1 MIKTPKARNFV
12 RRWVDSTIFVDGTT
26 TTSHRVTNR
35 TANNVSLYEFIL
47 AYLSR
52 ESMCDNYT
60 GSIISDSEV
69 YIPASAF
76 LTSATSSRTNNRNI
90 DLYAAI
96 NTVVAD
102 GDICDLPF
110 SINADT
116 YTVDFLKTL
125 YLDLRLDSTEISK
138 PFLARPQNIR
148 RKNPNDAISMKTLI
162 DNYAKDILG
171 IDSLP
176 TATITLDY
184 LDPNQVTVTMTGLKS
199 DGVTPMGAGDK
210 FYMWAT
216 FNGFTYAFN
225 SGNAIEWGDA
235 FTISGPYPSDW
246 QILGNFLAASSIEDI
261 GGGNVGLADAFQ
273 FSKNVGGYAEYIHP
287 ITFTYRVYEDF
298 GLPTEKFSYRISD
311 TVPVL
316 AGGTR

>member
-148 RKNPNDAISMKTLI
+148 RKNPNDAISMKTII
-162 DNYAKDILG
+162 DNYAKDIL
-171 IDSLP
+171 DLENLP
-176 TATITLDY
+176 TITLDIAIV
-184 LDPNQVTVTMTGLKS
+184 DPNDITVDSVGLKS
-199 DGVTPMGAGDK
+199 DGITPMGAGD
-210 FYMWAT
+210 
-216 FNGFTYAFN
+216 
-225 SGNAIEWGDA
+225 
-235 FTISGPYPSDW
+235 
-246 QILGNFLAASSIEDI
+246 
-261 GGGNVGLADAFQ
+261 GLFM
-273 FSKNVGGYAEYIHP
+273 S
-287 ITFTYRVYEDF
+287 
-298 GLPTEKFSYRISD
+298 
-311 TVPVL
+311 VL
-316 AGGTR
+316 IDGVTTPLY

>member
-1 MIKTPKARNFV
+1 
-12 RRWVDSTIFVDGTT
+12 
-26 TTSHRVTNR
+26 
-35 TANNVSLYEFIL
+35 
-47 AYLSR
+47 
-52 ESMCDNYT
+52 MCDNYT

-176 TATITLDY
+176 TAT
-184 LDPNQVTVTMTGLKS
+184 
-199 DGVTPMGAGDK
+199 
-210 FYMWAT
+210 
-216 FNGFTYAFN
+216 
-225 SGNAIEWGDA
+225 
-235 FTISGPYPSDW
+235 YPSDW

>member
-148 RKNPNDAISMKTLI
+148 RKNPNDAISMKTII
-162 DNYAKDILG
+162 DNYAKDIL
-171 IDSLP
+171 DLENLP
-176 TATITLDY
+176 TITLDIAIV
-184 LDPNQVTVTMTGLKS
+184 DPNDITVDSVGLKS
-199 DGVTPMGAGDK
+199 DGITPMGAGDGL
-210 FYMWAT
+210 FMSVLIDGVTTPLYE
-216 FNGFTYAFN
+216 
-225 SGNAIEWGDA
+225 GNPIPWG
-235 FTISGPYPSDW
+235 TEVT
-246 QILGNFLAASSIEDI
+246 IEDRSFFGTKGI
-261 GGGNVGLADAFQ
+261 TNINLNYNYFFFGTDGAFI
-273 FSKNVGGYAEYIHP
+273 NP
-287 ITFTYRVYEDF
+287 ITFIVKPIENL
-298 GLPTEKFSYRISD
+298 GLFSERRGIVDSD
-311 TVPVL
+311 ILPL
-316 AGGTR
+316 F